1 MVLKFSPAGK
11 FLMQIGAPGKIE
23 GPGNTMTLNRPTA
36 MDFDA
41 AANEVYIADT
51 GNRRIVVFD
60 MDTGAY
66 KRHWGAYGNK
76 PDMTDLGPY
85 DPGVAPATQF
95 RYLSCVHIAKDAM
108 VYVCD
113 KIGDRIQ
120 VFQKDGKFVREALIS
135 NQTTGGSEN
144 GGAVWDIAFSKD
156 PQQRYLYV
164 ADGTDKKIFVVQR
177 NSLLVLNTFGQ
188 GGRLAGEFVGV
199 GSLAVDSK
207 GNLFTGET
215 FEGKRVQRWVLK

>member
-1 MVLKFSPAGK
+1 
-11 FLMQIGAPGKIE
+11 
-23 GPGNTMTLNRPTA
+23 
-36 MDFDA
+36 
-41 AANEVYIADT
+41 
-51 GNRRIVVFD
+51 

-95 RYLSCVHIAKDAM
+95 RYLSCVHIAKDGM

-113 KIGDRIQ
+113 KVSDRIQ

-135 NQTTGGSEN
+135 NQTAGGSEN

-156 PQQRYLYV
+156 PQQRYLYL
-164 ADGTDKKIFVVQR
+164 ADGADKKIFVVQR